1 MGHATV
7 REFSNLDAIIN
18 NVANASKKSMEAANV
33 DSRDTTNNGVN
44 PVAPVVL
51 CGDDVRQGVTG
62 HNVRYVLWFGLL
74 GAVVGLAVVALVVGQ
89 RLLITTRALVVT
101 RA

>member
-18 NVANASKKSMEAANV
+18 NAANASKKSMQTANV
-33 DSRDTTNNGVN
+33 DSGDTTNKLVK

-89 RLLITTRALVVT
+89 GS
-101 RA
+101 